1 MRFSVTD
8 DICFMT
14 AVELAKK
21 IAGKELSSRE
31 VMTAHLDQISRI
43 NPQVNAIV
51 SKLDDDQA
59 LALADEADRKQ
70 ASGAP
75 LGPLHGLPTAFKDL
89 EDATGFP
96 TSMGSPLFAGTMP
109 AHDSILVERIRAAG
123 AIGIG
128 KTNVPEFGLGSH
140 SFNPVFGVTRN
151 PYNLNKTA
159 GGSSGGAG
167 ASLATGMLPIADG
180 SDMGGSLRNPGN
192 FNNVVGFRPSSG
204 LVPKWPNSLPW
215 IPLSVKGP
223 LARTVGDVAL
233 IMQALAGPDARDQ
246 NALNVSPEIFAQPLE
261 RSFKDVKIAWSLDL
275 GELPVEPDVRNAIE
289 GKRQVFSDLG
299 ATLVETAPDLSGADR
314 VFRDLRAF
322 SLTGMA
328 DLLAKHRD
336 EIKPEAV
343 WNIEEGLA
351 LSPVEISQAMIVQ
364 SDLYDRARRFTDEYE
379 FLITVVNQV
388 PPFDVDTRFPSEV
401 DGVPMET
408 YIAWMKSAYWISAT
422 RLPAI
427 SVPCGFTPDGL
438 PVGVQIVGRPG
449 GDFGVLQLAHAFEQ
463 VTNVWQQR
471 PAIVG

>member
-1 MRFSVTD
+1 MAHE
-8 DICFMT
+8 ICFMT
-14 AVELAKK
+14 AVELAAK
-21 IAGKELSSRE
+21 IAGKQLSARE
-31 VMTAHLDQISRI
+31 VMAAHLDQIARV
-43 NPQVNAIV
+43 NPEVNAIV
-51 SKLDDDQA
+51 SMLDGDRA
-59 LALADEADRKQ
+59 LALAAEADRKQ

-89 EDATGFP
+89 EDAAGFP
-96 TSMGSPLFAGTMP
+96 TSQGSPLFAGTMP
-109 AHDSILVERIRAAG
+109 EKDSVLVGRIRAAG

-151 PYNLNKTA
+151 PYNLGKTA

-167 ASLATGMLPIADG
+167 AALATGMLPIADG

-204 LVPKWPNSLPW
+204 LVPKWPNAMPW

-223 LARTVGDVAL
+223 LARTVADIAL
-233 IMQALAGPDARDQ
+233 TLQATAGPDPRDQ
-246 NALNVSPEIFAQPLE
+246 NALNIDPKTFAQPLG
-261 RSFKDVKIAWSLDL
+261 RDFTGVKIAWSLDL

-289 GKRQVFSDLG
+289 EKRSVFSDLG

-322 SLTGMA
+322 ALTGMA
-328 DLLAKHRD
+328 DLLAAHRD
-336 EIKPEAV
+336 QIKPEAV

-351 LSPVEISQAMIVQ
+351 LSAAQVAQAMILQ
-364 SDLYDRARRFTDEYE
+364 SDLYDRTRRFLDDYE

-388 PPFDVDTRFPSEV
+388 PPFDVDTRFPAEV
-401 DGVPMET
+401 DGEPMET

-422 RLPAI
+422 RMPAI

-449 GDFGVLQLAHAFEQ
+449 ADFSVLQLAHAFEQ
-463 VTNVWQQR
+463 ATKVWQQR
-471 PAIVG
+471 PAIAG

>member
-14 AVELAKK
+14 AVELATK
-21 IAGKELSSRE
+21 IAGKELSARE

-167 ASLATGMLPIADG
+167 ACPGDRHAADRRWQRHGRLAAQSGQFQQRRRFSPILGTRAE
-180 SDMGGSLRNPGN
+180 
-192 FNNVVGFRPSSG
+192 
-204 LVPKWPNSLPW
+204 
-215 IPLSVKGP
+215 
-223 LARTVGDVAL
+223 VA
-233 IMQALAGPDARDQ
+233 
-246 NALNVSPEIFAQPLE
+246 
-261 RSFKDVKIAWSLDL
+261 
-275 GELPVEPDVRNAIE
+275 ELP
-289 GKRQVFSDLG
+289 
-299 ATLVETAPDLSGADR
+299 
-314 VFRDLRAF
+314 
-322 SLTGMA
+322 
-328 DLLAKHRD
+328 
-336 EIKPEAV
+336 
-343 WNIEEGLA
+343 A
-351 LSPVEISQAMIVQ
+351 L
-364 SDLYDRARRFTDEYE
+364 D
-379 FLITVVNQV
+379 
-388 PPFDVDTRFPSEV
+388 
-401 DGVPMET
+401 
-408 YIAWMKSAYWISAT
+408 SA
-422 RLPAI
+422 
-427 SVPCGFTPDGL
+427 
-438 PVGVQIVGRPG
+438 
-449 GDFGVLQLAHAFEQ
+449 
-463 VTNVWQQR
+463 
-471 PAIVG
+471 